1 MVAQIYLMGREELDI
16 IVLRLRMDSLGSIV
30 NCLKMKQN
38 SNKRKFRVQ
47 NQFKDKRVIVILNK
61 SHVRKG

>member
-16 IVLRLRMDSLGSIV
+16 IVLRLRTDSLGSIV

-61 SHVRKG
+61 SHVNKG

>member
-16 IVLRLRMDSLGSIV
+16 IVLRLRTDSLGSIV